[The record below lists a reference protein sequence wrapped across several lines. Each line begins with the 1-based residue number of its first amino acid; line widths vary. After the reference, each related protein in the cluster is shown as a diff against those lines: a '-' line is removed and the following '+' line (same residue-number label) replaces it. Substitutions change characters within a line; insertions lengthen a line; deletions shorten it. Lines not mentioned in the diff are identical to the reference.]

1 MASTFVAQSA
11 KQWWKR
17 MSPNFKAFLTLVVL
31 LSCFVLASKIKA
43 DSIYIGGWSTHIASP
58 DRQYNQNHKLIAY
71 DNDQW
76 LFAAF
81 RNSHDRDSFAVA
93 KGWHKNTSQFRL
105 SIYGGA
111 VYGYRSC
118 YGDEGEEGRICP
130 LIVPSVAWTGYKIQ
144 PALFLMGEALVASV
158 RYQF

>member
-1 MASTFVAQSA
+1 MT
-11 KQWWKR
+11 
-17 MSPNFKAFLTLVVL
+17 PNFKSVLILIAL
-31 LSCFVLASKIKA
+31 LSAFAMAFRAEA

-58 DRQYNQNHKLIAY
+58 DSQYNQDHKLIAY
-71 DNDQW
+71 DNDEW

-81 RNSHDRDSFAVA
+81 KNSYDRDSFAVA
-93 KGWHKNTSQFRL
+93 RGWHKNTSKFRV

-118 YGDEGEEGRICP
+118 FGDEGEEGRICP
-130 LIVPSVAWTGYKIQ
+130 LIVPSVAYTGYKIQ

-158 RYQF
+158 RYRF